1 MGEFGVGVGVRARA
15 RGWGRGK
22 GQAYGLRLGFGWARV
37 YLELEARDRH
47 PLAPELHAQRL
58 AEQGR
63 RQGRRAALGEV
74 VGPDERGGA
83 LGGGVS

>member
-1 MGEFGVGVGVRARA
+1 M
-15 RGWGRGK
+15 
-22 GQAYGLRLGFGWARV
+22 GFGL

-58 AEQGR
+58 AEQRRREGR
-63 RQGRRAALGEV
+63 HPAVGEM
-74 VGPDERGGA
+74 VGPGKRGGA